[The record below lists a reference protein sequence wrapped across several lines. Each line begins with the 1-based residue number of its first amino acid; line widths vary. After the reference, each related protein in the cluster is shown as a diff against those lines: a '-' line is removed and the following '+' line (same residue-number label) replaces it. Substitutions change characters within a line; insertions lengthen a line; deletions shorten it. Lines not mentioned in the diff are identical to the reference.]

1 MEGLRNIYSG
11 CAAAGRLVFVLGEFL
26 FYVGCEF
33 ADAVDDDSHPGL
45 REDALISLDGDGGV
59 IGIPGCAD
67 CSGAECGCEGHDV
80 GADGLFVVGVG
91 DEVSDKG
98 VTEAWPRS

>member
-33 ADAVDDDSHPGL
+33 TDAVGDDAAKDRSESRPKQWDE
-45 REDALISLDGDGGV
+45 RS
-59 IGIPGCAD
+59 D
-67 CSGAECGCEGHDV
+67 CE
-80 GADGLFVVGVG
+80 
-91 DEVSDKG
+91 
-98 VTEAWPRS
+98 